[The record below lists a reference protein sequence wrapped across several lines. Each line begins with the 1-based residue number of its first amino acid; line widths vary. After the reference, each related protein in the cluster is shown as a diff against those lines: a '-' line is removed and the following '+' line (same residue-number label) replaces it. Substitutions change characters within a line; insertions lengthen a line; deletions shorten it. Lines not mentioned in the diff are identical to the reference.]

1 MAIVTFK
8 STSQT
13 VQEEAVDFQ
22 CLLGQENY
30 QSNNFSF
37 NVFWVPHTNSI
48 IQKGTE
54 VALGRFAQEFSKMSF
69 GDVNRVNAGNPQA
82 AFMGLP
88 KDNGVW
94 ANCIH
99 QAREGTILRVF
110 MKAKR
115 AGTGPNGWAVRE
127 YSASRLIRLRKD
139 AAYQS
144 IVLPLTANSKS
155 VHTNAYITGNF
166 DLLTL
171 KEAEEYGYRPPPYA
185 MHTFDDLLFENV
197 GATVNVIRPESQVRA
212 QTVARHIVSDD
223 GKVKTVI
230 VERDSF
236 SFGDDSI
243 I

>member
-1 MAIVTFK
+1 MPVTFK
-8 STSQT
+8 STSST
-13 VQEEAVDFQ
+13 VVEEAVDFQ
-22 CLLGQENY
+22 CLLGQESY
-30 QSNNFSF
+30 QSNNFAF

-54 VALGRFAQEFSKMSF
+54 VPLGRFAQEFSKMSF
-69 GDVNRVNAGNPQA
+69 GDINRVNAGNPQP
-82 AFMGLP
+82 AFQGLP

-99 QAREGTILRVF
+99 QAREGTLLRVF

-127 YSASRLIRLRKD
+127 YTSSRIIRLRKD

-155 VHTNAYITGNF
+155 VHTEAYITGNF
-166 DLLTL
+166 DILTV
-171 KEAEEYGYRPPPYA
+171 KEAEEYGYRPVPYMA
-185 MHTFDDLLFENV
+185 HTLDDLLFDSV
-197 GATVNVIRPESQVRA
+197 GARVNVIRPESQGRP
-212 QTVARHIVSDD
+212 QTVSRHIVGDD

-230 VERDSF
+230 VERDEF